1 MKPFMHRNDLR
12 FYKIDKLIEM
22 SACLGLQLSPEQMQ
36 DIEKVKDAICE
47 HHANIPAFAQ
57 PQTDKFLGNFR

>member
-12 FYKIDKLIEM
+12 FYKIEKLIEM
-22 SACLGLQLSPEQMQ
+22 SACLGLQLQPEQMQ

-47 HHANIPAFAQ
+47 HHKNIPPPWQ
-57 PQTDKFLGNFR
+57 EHTDKFLGTFR